1 MPKIRLKTDLSVND
15 AFDSFILSKRAQG
28 ITDKTVETYKGHL
41 RCISHHLNTFQPLSN
56 ISRKDYDLMII
67 SMKNSGLSTN
77 SNRMENV
84 NTFLNE
90 LREFEIEKYETEAY
104 LKEELD
110 RLIVEKYNGDFST
123 FMQKEVLNEDYGD
136 LRTEVEGL
144 YRC

>member
-1 MPKIRLKTDLSVND
+1 MKER
-15 AFDSFILSKRAQG
+15 
-28 ITDKTVETYKGHL
+28 Y
-41 RCISHHLNTFQPLSN
+41 NTFL
-56 ISRKDYDLMII
+56 II
-67 SMKNSGLSTN
+67 LLINGG
-77 SNRMENV
+77 NRMENV

-90 LREFEIEKYETEAY
+90 LREFEIEKYETEVY

-136 LRTEVEGL
+136 LRTEVERL